1 MNPETSK
8 PSWLITIS
16 KIISNFF
23 NPFVSLLIYFWYYSS
38 ENYNRAEAWGRFL
51 PIILILVIP
60 VIAWIAYNVR
70 TGRYTNMDVSNRKQR
85 NSLYIIIVV
94 LSAIYLFY
102 EYYFQDI
109 FEVSIFL
116 LVMLLILMQ
125 ISNFYIKSSMHTA
138 LNIYVAALF
147 FKINPYLGVSWFIL
161 AIIIGITRVILKRH
175 SISEVLAGAI
185 LAIFVAIIY
194 ILL

>member
-1 MNPETSK
+1 MFPSPIK
-8 PSWLITIS
+8 PLWLITLS

-38 ENYNRAEAWGRFL
+38 KNYNTSEAWERFL
-51 PIILILVIP
+51 PIILILVLP
-60 VIAWIAYNVR
+60 VVAWIIWNVR

-85 NSLYIIIVV
+85 NSLYVIILV
-94 LSAIYLFY
+94 LSVIYLLY

-109 FEVSIFL
+109 FDVSIFMLTVL
-116 LVMLLILMQ
+116 LALMQ

-147 FKINPYLGVSWFIL
+147 FKLNPYIGLLWLLLS
-161 AIIIGITRVILKRH
+161 IIIGITRIILKRH
-175 SISEVLAGAI
+175 SIAEVIAGASI
-185 LAIFVAIIY
+185 AFFISIIY
-194 ILL
+194 ILI

>member
-1 MNPETSK
+1 MFPSPIK
-8 PSWLITIS
+8 PLWLITLS

-38 ENYNRAEAWGRFL
+38 KNYNTSEAWERFL
-51 PIILILVIP
+51 PIILILVLP
-60 VIAWIAYNVR
+60 VVAWIIWNVR

-85 NSLYIIIVV
+85 NSLYVIIVV
-94 LSAIYLFY
+94 LSIIYLLY

-109 FEVSIFL
+109 FDVSIFMLTVL
-116 LVMLLILMQ
+116 LALMQ

-147 FKINPYLGVSWFIL
+147 FKLNPYIGLLWLLLS
-161 AIIIGITRVILKRH
+161 IIIGITRIILKRH
-175 SISEVLAGAI
+175 SIAEVIAGASI
-185 LAIFVAIIY
+185 AFFISIIY
-194 ILL
+194 ILI

>member
-1 MNPETSK
+1 MFPSPIK
-8 PSWLITIS
+8 PLWLITLS

-38 ENYNRAEAWGRFL
+38 KNYNTSEAWERFL
-51 PIILILVIP
+51 PIILILVLP
-60 VIAWIAYNVR
+60 VVAWIIWNVR

-85 NSLYIIIVV
+85 NSLYVIIVV
-94 LSAIYLFY
+94 LSIIYLLH

-109 FEVSIFL
+109 FDVSIFMLTVL
-116 LVMLLILMQ
+116 LALMQ

-147 FKINPYLGVSWFIL
+147 FKLNPYIGLLWLLLS
-161 AIIIGITRVILKRH
+161 IIIGITRIILKRH
-175 SISEVLAGAI
+175 SIAEVIAGASI
-185 LAIFVAIIY
+185 AFFISIIY
-194 ILL
+194 ILI